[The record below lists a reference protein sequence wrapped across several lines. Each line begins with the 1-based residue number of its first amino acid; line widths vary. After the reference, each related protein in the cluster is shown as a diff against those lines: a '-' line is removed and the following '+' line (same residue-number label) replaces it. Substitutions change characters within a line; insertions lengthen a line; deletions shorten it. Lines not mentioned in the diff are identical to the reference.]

1 METQQNSTMRFCERD
16 SASFSSFRSIDRCN
30 EKQRNHW
37 RGFQWAT
44 ARSKGHEEKRGGTG
58 VSDVARKSS
67 EREKK
72 RNATW
77 KSLRKASVLAADT
90 KGPQDNKR
98 QVLAEAQG
106 DGGKGDESAAEKCS
120 LLVGARAAAKT
131 TLRIFS
137 RLSELRTTRQL
148 GCG

>member
-1 METQQNSTMRFCERD
+1 MGHGPLKGTRGETRRNRRFRRCE
-16 SASFSSFRSIDRCN
+16 
-30 EKQRNHW
+30 EEQR
-37 RGFQWAT
+37 
-44 ARSKGHEEKRGGTG
+44 AREET
-58 VSDVARKSS
+58 
-67 EREKK
+67 K
-72 RNATW
+72 RNV
-77 KSLRKASVLAADT
+77 KILRKASVLAADT

-120 LLVGARAAAKT
+120 LLVGTRAAAKT

>member
-1 METQQNSTMRFCERD
+1 MRFCERD

-44 ARSKGHEEKRGGTG
+44 ARSKEHEEKRGGTG

-77 KSLRKASVLAADT
+77 KSCERRVSARQIRKVRRVIKGKSRRKLKETAGRATSPRQKSVRCSLERAPPQKQRCEYSHACQSWEQRGNLAAD
-90 KGPQDNKR
+90 K
-98 QVLAEAQG
+98 VALA
-106 DGGKGDESAAEKCS
+106 
-120 LLVGARAAAKT
+120 
-131 TLRIFS
+131 
-137 RLSELRTTRQL
+137 
-148 GCG
+148 

>member
-1 METQQNSTMRFCERD
+1 MRFYERG
-16 SASFSSFRSIDRCN
+16 SASPRYHFARSIAATRTLSAS

-58 VSDVARKSS
+58 ASDVARKSS
-67 EREKK
+67 EPEKK

-77 KSLRKASVLAADT
+77 KSCERRDT

-98 QVLAEAQG
+98 QVQAEAQG